1 MGKKEFDEYLKK
13 RRTDTEA
20 VMQID
25 WSTKRDDWLQYLAD
39 FYNQVE
45 TFLGEYRESGDVAF
59 NYGEKDIHEEF
70 IGQYRARSLRIRIKD
85 KDVVLDPVGTNLIG
99 AKGRVDMIGDAGTI
113 KFVLVDRRLNG
124 PGLSVAIEPR
134 DKQREVEQ
142 EKEAD
147 GIEWAWKIATPPPRI
162 KYIEVNAESFFD
174 ALMEVINA

>member
-1 MGKKEFDEYLKK
+1 
-13 RRTDTEA
+13 
-20 VMQID
+20 
-25 WSTKRDDWLQYLAD
+25 
-39 FYNQVE
+39 
-45 TFLGEYRESGDVAF
+45 
-59 NYGEKDIHEEF
+59 
-70 IGQYRARSLRIRIKD
+70 
-85 KDVVLDPVGTNLIG
+85 
-99 AKGRVDMIGDAGTI
+99 
-113 KFVLVDRRLNG
+113 VDRRLNG

>member
-1 MGKKEFDEYLKK
+1 MGKREFDAYLKK
-13 RRTDTEA
+13 RRADAETVTQ
-20 VMQID
+20 VD
-25 WSTKRDDWLQYLAD
+25 WNKKRDDWLQYLAD

-45 TFLGEYRESGDVAF
+45 RFLGEYRKSGDVTF
-59 NYGEKDIHEEF
+59 KYDEKYMQEEF

-99 AKGRVDMIGDAGTI
+99 ANGRVDMIGDAGTVR
-113 KFVLVDRRLNG
+113 FVLVDKSSNG
-124 PGLSVAIEPR
+124 PGLSVPVETQDKPR
-134 DKQREVEQ
+134 KVEG
-142 EKEAD
+142 EKETE